1 MTLELLKK
9 TKREIERI
17 EICNKVCSVHKAMTG
32 LRWVLR
38 QIKDG
43 RDVSEI
49 EAEVCRKFE

>member
-49 EAEVCRKFE
+49 EAEVCRNI